1 VSEALY
7 EATSLAKHYGAAEGR
22 VDALVGVDLRIE
34 PGEFIAVIGPSGSG
48 KSTLL
53 NLLGLVARPSA
64 GTLRFRGQDV
74 ATLGHARLAAL
85 RRQEIGFVFQ
95 SFQLLAR
102 TSALDN
108 VQLPLVYANVPR
120 GDREKRALAALD
132 RVGLAGRVH
141 HEPTQLSGGEQQRV
155 AIARAIVNAPRVI
168 LADEPT
174 GALDSHTGGNV
185 LEMLLELNRAG
196 TSVVVITHNPEVA
209 AVAARRLQLADG
221 RLDSAYP
228 ARSGG
233 VVRGDPP

>member
-1 VSEALY
+1 
-7 EATSLAKHYGAAEGR
+7 
-22 VDALVGVDLRIE
+22 
-34 PGEFIAVIGPSGSG
+34 
-48 KSTLL
+48 
-53 NLLGLVARPSA
+53 
-64 GTLRFRGQDV
+64 
-74 ATLGHARLAAL
+74 
-85 RRQEIGFVFQ
+85 VFQ